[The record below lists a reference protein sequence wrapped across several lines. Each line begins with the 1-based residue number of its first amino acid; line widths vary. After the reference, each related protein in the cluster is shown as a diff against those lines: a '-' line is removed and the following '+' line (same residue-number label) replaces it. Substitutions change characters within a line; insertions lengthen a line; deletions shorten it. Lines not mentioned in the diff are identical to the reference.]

1 MKRYPN
7 GIAGDFFFIYEA
19 RAGNTSAVNA
29 APIVQQQR

>member
-19 RAGNTSAVNA
+19 RTGDTSAVFT
-29 APIVQQQR
+29 APIVQ